1 MTDMSASF
9 SLECIGCGQYFSAGQ
24 RLLRCDRCGGQL
36 LVKYDYE
43 SIKEKV
49 NSLFDGHISTMWKY
63 HDLLPL
69 ASERNIVSLGEGG
82 TRLLKAGNLGPALGL
97 SHLLLKIEAWNPT
110 GSHKDRQISLATSRA
125 VELGYH
131 TAVTSSSGNVG
142 AAVAAYTSKA
152 GIKGVVMVPNVAPEE
167 KLVQIGAYGAHLIM
181 VDTPDNVIVAGLVER
196 LVQEL
201 GLYDMVTAGPHN
213 PYTLEAG
220 RTIAF
225 EIFEQV
231 DPLPDVLIA
240 PVGGGGLV
248 ASVWKGFRDLVE
260 LGQVDGG
267 EIPRLVGVQA
277 EGCAPFVKAI
287 RMGWSVEKTLRT
299 PWENIRTICTA
310 LADTIPLDA
319 SLALP
324 AVRET
329 RGTAI
334 SVSDEETL
342 EAGKQL
348 SSMEGVFA
356 EPSSNTCIAAI
367 KHLVDSGW
375 MNRSEKVL
383 ALITGTGFKDLHS
396 ARKILKPLQR
406 IGPSFDEARK
416 ALQHITGRT

>member
-1 MTDMSASF
+1 MSTSF
-9 SLECIGCGQYFSAGQ
+9 SLECMSCGQYYGAGE
-24 RLLRCDRCGGQL
+24 RLLRCERCGGQV

-43 SIKEKV
+43 TIKEKV
-49 NSLFDGHISTMWKY
+49 SGLFDGHITTMWKY
-63 HDLLPL
+63 HHLLPL
-69 ASERNIVSLGEGG
+69 TSERNIVSIGEGG
-82 TRLLKAGNLGPALGL
+82 TRLLKAGNLGPSLGL
-97 SHLLLKIEAWNPT
+97 SHLLLKVEALNPT

-131 TAVTSSSGNVG
+131 AAVTSSSGNVG
-142 AAVAAYTSKA
+142 AALAAYTSKA
-152 GIKGVVMVPNVAPEE
+152 GIKGIVMVPNVAPEE

-181 VDTPDNVIVAGLVER
+181 VDTPDNVTVAGLVER
-196 LVQEL
+196 LVREL
-201 GLYDMVTAGPHN
+201 GLYDMVTAGQHN

-220 RTIAF
+220 RTISF

-231 DPLPDVLIA
+231 DPLPDVIIA
-240 PVGGGGLV
+240 PVGGGGLI
-248 ASVWKGFRDLVE
+248 ASLWKGFRDLVE
-260 LGQVDGG
+260 LGHVDEG

-287 RMGWSVEKTLRT
+287 QNGWSVEKTLRT
-299 PWENIRTICTA
+299 PWDNIRTICTA

-334 SVSDEETL
+334 SVSDEEAL

-367 KHLVDSGW
+367 RHLVDSGW
-375 MNRSEKVL
+375 LDKSEKVL
-383 ALITGTGFKDLHS
+383 SLITGTGFKDLKS
-396 ARKILKPLQR
+396 ARKTVKPLQK
-406 IGPSFDEARK
+406 IGPSFEEAKK
-416 ALQHITGRT
+416 ALRDMVGKT